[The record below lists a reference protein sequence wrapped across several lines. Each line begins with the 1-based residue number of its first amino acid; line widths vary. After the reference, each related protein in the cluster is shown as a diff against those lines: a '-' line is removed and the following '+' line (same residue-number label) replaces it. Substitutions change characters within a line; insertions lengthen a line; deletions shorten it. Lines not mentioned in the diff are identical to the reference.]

1 MFGIGIYSIFT
12 KTTIM
17 KVLTYCDNPNHAG
30 FQKLKRSY
38 PEIEVLP
45 VNNKYPNGGRTN
57 KIWAMY
63 QYALSCDPMEK
74 LMFVDAHDVL
84 FLKPFDPTIYE
95 GQIVFNAEKGCY
107 PVTDYRPYFQETTDW
122 QFLNSGMYYGYAKDI
137 AKMLHLANSMMDG
150 NAERQHPVRW
160 DDQAACNLLF
170 IASTLKMSMDNNCQH
185 LQCYSFIADDDFDY
199 IPSALYNG
207 KTNSMPS
214 VLHGNGG
221 TDMSNAERC
230 VETSVHWLENNW
242 EDTVEF
248 HKRNADNFHWFLS
261 QKNKTCSQVNEIRTF
276 VRENGYGFGEDVFA
290 TMWISLLLDM
300 NYTPKL
306 MEIGVFKGQSLAL
319 WSAIRPDALITGV
332 STFAPSG
339 DVTFDFTEKD
349 TEFLF
354 DQFSLN
360 KDKLN
365 LVKGDSMDAD
375 IIHSVRN
382 AYDLIYIDGG
392 HEYDVCLSDLRNYAP
407 MVKVGGYLVVD
418 DCCNNTQVPNGWFGG
433 IVTVTNAVRDYMA
446 EDKEDVKFKFLFS
459 LVHIRVFR
467 RIS

>member
-1 MFGIGIYSIFT
+1 
-12 KTTIM
+12 
-17 KVLTYCDNPNHAG
+17 
-30 FQKLKRSY
+30 
-38 PEIEVLP
+38 
-45 VNNKYPNGGRTN
+45 
-57 KIWAMY
+57 
-63 QYALSCDPMEK
+63 
-74 LMFVDAHDVL
+74 
-84 FLKPFDPTIYE
+84 
-95 GQIVFNAEKGCY
+95 
-107 PVTDYRPYFQETTDW
+107 
-122 QFLNSGMYYGYAKDI
+122 
-137 AKMLHLANSMMDG
+137 
-150 NAERQHPVRW
+150 
-160 DDQAACNLLF
+160 
-170 IASTLKMSMDNNCQH
+170 
-185 LQCYSFIADDDFDY
+185 
-199 IPSALYNG
+199 
-207 KTNSMPS
+207 
-214 VLHGNGG
+214 
-221 TDMSNAERC
+221 
-230 VETSVHWLENNW
+230 
-242 EDTVEF
+242 
-248 HKRNADNFHWFLS
+248 
-261 QKNKTCSQVNEIRTF
+261 
-276 VRENGYGFGEDVFA
+276 
-290 TMWISLLLDM
+290 M

>member
-1 MFGIGIYSIFT
+1 
-12 KTTIM
+12 M

-38 PEIEVLP
+38 PKIEVLP

-63 QYALSCDPMEK
+63 QYALSCDPMDK

-107 PVTDYRPYFQETTDW
+107 PVSDYRPYFQNTTEW

-137 AKMLHLANSMMDG
+137 AKMLHLATSMMEG

-170 IASTLKMSMDNNCQH
+170 IASTLKMKMDNNCKH

-199 IPSALYNG
+199 IPSALYNR
-207 KTNSMPS
+207 KTLSFPS

-221 TDMSNAERC
+221 TDMSLAERC

-242 EDTVEF
+242 EDTINF

-261 QKNKTCSQVNEIRTF
+261 QDNQLCKKVNDIRTF

-290 TMWISLLLDM
+290 TMWMSLLLEM
-300 NYTPKL
+300 NYAPRL

-319 WSAIRPDALITGV
+319 WSAIRPDAEITGV

-339 DVTFDFTEKD
+339 DVTYNFTEED
-349 TEFLF
+349 TLFLF
-354 DQFSLN
+354 DRFNLN
-360 KDKLN
+360 KDNLR

-375 IIHSVRN
+375 VVHSVRDG
-382 AYDLIYIDGG
+382 YDLVYIDGG
-392 HEYDVCLSDLRNYAP
+392 HEYNVCLSDLRNYAP
-407 MVKVGGYLVVD
+407 MVRIGGYLVVD
-418 DCCNNTQVPNGWFGG
+418 DCCNDTQVPNGWFGG
-433 IVTVTNAVRDYMA
+433 IVTVTNAVRDYMQ
-446 EDKEDVKFKFLFS
+446 EKDVKWQFLFS
-459 LVHIRVFR
+459 LVHIKVFR
-467 RIS
+467 RIA